1 MEEIPQESNILFH
14 ISNDQ
19 VDLLAKHF
27 GYDTDDISKME
38 ELPDGQGFNFTEIED
53 PKEWESV
60 NKAFNESLEMLGGVS
75 K

>member
-27 GYDTDDISKME
+27 GYDTDHILVSWDIIFQFLLVRIVGMI
-38 ELPDGQGFNFTEIED
+38 LY
-53 PKEWESV
+53 
-60 NKAFNESLEMLGGVS
+60 
-75 K
+75 

>member
-27 GYDTDDISKME
+27 GYDTD
-38 ELPDGQGFNFTEIED
+38 EL
-53 PKEWESV
+53 
-60 NKAFNESLEMLGGVS
+60 A
-75 K
+75 

>member
-27 GYDTDDISKME
+27 GYDGEDVLKME
-38 ELPDGQGFNFTEIED
+38 EYEIC
-53 PKEWESV
+53 
-60 NKAFNESLEMLGGVS
+60 EMLDNYIDELA
-75 K
+75 